1 MGIFSAIILSYF
13 PPPDHTVIQ
22 YRVNNR
28 PNQFIAFD
36 ESFSVQPILGKKEE
50 KFMAFIRL
58 EGFRLLFALF
68 VIQCLGYW
76 LWIDRNANDTTVL
89 LYVELIAEEDFQMHT
104 EQSGAVK

>member
-1 MGIFSAIILSYF
+1 MGIFSAISLLFSTPNY
-13 PPPDHTVIQ
+13 TLIQ
-22 YRVNNR
+22 YTVDNR

-36 ESFSVQPILGKKEE
+36 ESFSGQPILGKKEE

-58 EGFRLLFALF
+58 EGFRLLFALC

-76 LWIDRNANDTTVL
+76 LWIDINANDTTVL

>member
-1 MGIFSAIILSYF
+1 M
-13 PPPDHTVIQ
+13 IQ

-36 ESFSVQPILGKKEE
+36 ESLSVQPILGKKEE

-58 EGFRLLFALF
+58 EGFRFLHALF
-68 VIQCLGYW
+68 VIQCLSYW
-76 LWIDRNANDTTVL
+76 LWIDRNANDTVL
-89 LYVELIAEEDFQMHT
+89 LYVELIAEEDFQMLT